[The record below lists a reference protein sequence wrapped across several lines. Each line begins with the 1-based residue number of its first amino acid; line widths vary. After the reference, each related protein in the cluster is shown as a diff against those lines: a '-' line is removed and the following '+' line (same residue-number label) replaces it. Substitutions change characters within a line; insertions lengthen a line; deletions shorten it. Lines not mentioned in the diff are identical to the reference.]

1 MKTIL
6 ALIGL
11 ATLLYGAHLYRHSFD
26 PKPMVEKY
34 DQKLDQA
41 RQIKEN
47 GAKALDEIQKATG
60 VEVIDPRKL
69 EGLKGDDLKPAIPAM

>member
-11 ATLLYGAHLYRHSFD
+11 GTLLYGAHLYRHSFD

-34 DQKLDQA
+34 DQKLEQA
-41 RQIKEN
+41 REIQDSSARK
-47 GAKALDEIQKATG
+47 LDEVQKATG
-60 VEVIDPRKL
+60 VEIVDSKKL
-69 EGLKGDDLKPAIPAM
+69 ESQPARP

>member
-11 ATLLYGAHLYRHSFD
+11 GTLLYGAHLYRHSFD

-34 DQKLDQA
+34 DQKLDQV

-47 GAKALDEIQKATG
+47 GAKSLDQIQKATG
-60 VEVIDPRKL
+60 VEIVDSNKL
-69 EGLKGDDLKPAIPAM
+69 ESLKGDDLKPANPAK